1 MNDEY
6 RDLFVSSTDGLKLYA
21 RDYGPWLSDTLPVV
35 CLPGIARTSVDFHEL
50 AIGLSADPVRPR
62 RVLSLDYR
70 GRGRSDWDRD
80 WRRYDIRVELDD
92 VLQVLTVAGI
102 EHAVFVGTSRG
113 GLVTMGLGAARPAL
127 LRGAVLNDIG
137 PEVDARGL
145 VRIRGYVGKLPSP
158 RTIRDGGQILKQIM
172 DAQFPKLTDEQW
184 ESLARGMW
192 TETGGRLVLSY
203 DPALMKTLEAI
214 DLETPLPELWALF
227 EGLKPVPVL
236 VLRGA
241 NSDILSLET
250 VRRMEASHS
259 KLEVLTVAD
268 QGHAPLIE
276 GDLVERIKRFVV
288 EVEKACP
295 PQHAER
301 HPAAEDGVA

>member
-1 MNDEY
+1 MNDGY
-6 RDLFVSSTDGLKLYA
+6 RDFFVSSADGLKLYA
-21 RDYGPWLSDTLPVV
+21 RDYGPWLSDALPVV

-92 VLQVLTVAGI
+92 VLQILTVAGI

-113 GLVTMGLGAARPAL
+113 GLITMGLGAARPAL

-137 PEVDARGL
+137 PSIDARGL

-214 DLETPLPELWALF
+214 DLETP
-227 EGLKPVPVL
+227 
-236 VLRGA
+236 
-241 NSDILSLET
+241 
-250 VRRMEASHS
+250 
-259 KLEVLTVAD
+259 
-268 QGHAPLIE
+268 
-276 GDLVERIKRFVV
+276 
-288 EVEKACP
+288 
-295 PQHAER
+295 
-301 HPAAEDGVA
+301 